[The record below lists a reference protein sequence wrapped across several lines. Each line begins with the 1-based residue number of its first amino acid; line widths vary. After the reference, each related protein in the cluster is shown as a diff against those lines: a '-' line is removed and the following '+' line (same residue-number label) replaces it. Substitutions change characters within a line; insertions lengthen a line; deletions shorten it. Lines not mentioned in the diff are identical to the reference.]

1 MKTVI
6 ILNGCP
12 HIGKDTIADLIV
24 KQLGANKIQF
34 KDALYE
40 ETAKYYD
47 YYDLELFTN
56 IASTRELKD
65 SLLSAFSVEFSV
77 TPRQA
82 LIHVS
87 EEVIKPIF
95 GGDYFGK
102 LSANK
107 LKEGINIFSD
117 SGGWWDEASPV
128 IEAADKTIIVKLHR
142 EGFTFEGDSR
152 NYFVDHNI
160 PVSLVPKVSLHGLNL
175 QDNKPQLA
183 VDLIKKFVGVI

>member
-40 ETAKYYD
+40 ETAHYYN
-47 YYDLELFTN
+47 YDLELFTN
-56 IASTRELKD
+56 FASSRKFKD
-65 SLLSAFSVEFSV
+65 NNTSAFSVKHDV

-87 EEVIKPIF
+87 EDVIKPSL
-95 GGDYFGK
+95 GSDYFGK
-102 LSANK
+102 LSADK
-107 LKEGINIFSD
+107 LKDGINIFSD

-160 PVSLVPKVSLHGLNL
+160 PVVLVPKVSLHGLNL